1 MNIFPSFFSSTS
13 RRWGRRKELGMR
25 LTSNLLCFAAE
36 EQIFTFLQII
46 HEFFVS
52 KSGSVTTHGKKYVC
66 ERVCVCARRCETV
79 RGRERER
86 ERERKCECGV
96 LPPSWLSLAI
106 PMSSK
111 LHTFWSHMDT
121 WMIFLRWWEWRR
133 WREKMWWSR
142 WWWSKPSRWYK
153 VGTIFLSHQ
162 WTRKLLRHSKL
173 ISNSFL
179 AI

>member
-1 MNIFPSFFSSTS
+1 MNIFPSFFFFHCKKMRKKERTWNATDFEFVVFRCWGTNIHISPDYPWIFCLKKWIRYHS
-13 RRWGRRKELGMR
+13 R
-25 LTSNLLCFAAE
+25 E
-36 EQIFTFLQII
+36 E
-46 HEFFVS
+46 
-52 KSGSVTTHGKKYVC
+52 VC
-66 ERVCVCARRCETV
+66 VWESVCVCAGV
-79 RGRERER
+79 RLCAVERER

-142 WWWSKPSRWYK
+142 WWWSKPSRWFK

-162 WTRKLLRHSKL
+162 WTRRLL
-173 ISNSFL
+173 SF
-179 AI
+179 